1 VKAPR
6 YAMRGMHHPVL
17 RWWYAPR
24 YIQARNTECSP
35 GSTDASERSFL
46 QGLLNRN
53 LYYGW
58 VVVWVVF
65 AALLISAG
73 VRAAPTVLI
82 NPLES
87 ELGWGRA
94 AISAAVSIGLL
105 LYGLS
110 GPAAGWLMDRFGPR
124 PLTIFGLALIG
135 LSTLM
140 GAAMTEL
147 WQLNLFW
154 GVLSGLGTGIV
165 APVLGATVA
174 NRWFVER
181 RGLIL
186 GIFGAAASAGQLVT
200 VPALMWLVVAIGWR
214 AGTAALA
221 VIVLLVLVPVFL
233 FMRNDPA
240 SVGLRAYGESEEPPV
255 EESPAPEPS
264 TAIAQPSAPGGSP
277 VLGALRSPV
286 FWLLSGSFFICGA
299 SSNGII
305 GVHFVPHS
313 IDHGIPEVTAAS
325 VLAIMGAMNFVGTL
339 ASGWLTDRYDPRKL
353 LAIYYSLRGLSLLL
367 LPFVTEFAGLAVFAV
382 FFGLDYIATVPPTVA
397 LVADRFGRA
406 NVGAVFGWVFFG
418 HQIGAALAS
427 YLGGVVRVSLGTY
440 TAAFL
445 GAGVLAILASLMV
458 LIIRREVTPL
468 GPKVARA

>member
-1 VKAPR
+1 
-6 YAMRGMHHPVL
+6 M
-17 RWWYAPR
+17 
-24 YIQARNTECSP
+24 
-35 GSTDASERSFL
+35 
-46 QGLLNRN
+46 QGLTNRK

-65 AALLISAG
+65 AALLVSAG

-94 AISAAVSIGLL
+94 AISAAISIGLL

-110 GPAAGWLMDRFGPR
+110 GPAAGWLMDRFGPK
-124 PLTIFGLALIG
+124 PLTLFGLGLIA

-140 GAAMTEL
+140 GAATTQL

-154 GVLSGLGTGIV
+154 GVLSGLGTGVV

-181 RGLIL
+181 RGLVL
-186 GIFGAAASAGQLVT
+186 GIFGAAASAGQLVS
-200 VPALMWLVVAIGWR
+200 VPALMWLVVSVGWR
-214 AGTAALA
+214 EGTVYLAAVAFLVLA
-221 VIVLLVLVPVFL
+221 PVLLL
-233 FMRNDPA
+233 MRDDQ
-240 SVGLRAYGESEEPPV
+240 SRLGLRPLRRTGRGDAA
-255 EESPAPEPS
+255 EESPAPEPG
-264 TAIAQPSAPGGSP
+264 TAAKAPAEASPESREGG
-277 VLGALRSPV
+277 VLSRAFKTPE

-325 VLAIMGAMNFVGTL
+325 ALALMGAMNFVGTI
-339 ASGWLTDRYDPRKL
+339 ASGWLTDRYDPRRL

-367 LPFVTEFAGLAVFAV
+367 LPFVTDFSGLAVFAV

-406 NVGAVFGWVFFG
+406 HVGAVFGWVFFG
-418 HQIGAALAS
+418 HQLGAALAS
-427 YLGGVVRVSLGTY
+427 YLGGVARDSFGDYQL
-440 TAAFL
+440 AFL
-445 GAGVLAILASLMV
+445 TAGVLAVMGALLTLGVGRQPSPAQAGAS
-458 LIIRREVTPL
+458 
-468 GPKVARA
+468 

>member
-1 VKAPR
+1 
-6 YAMRGMHHPVL
+6 
-17 RWWYAPR
+17 
-24 YIQARNTECSP
+24 
-35 GSTDASERSFL
+35 L
-46 QGLLNRN
+46 QRALNGRF
-53 LYYGW
+53 YYGW

-65 AALLISAG
+65 LALLVSAG

-82 NPLES
+82 NPLET

-94 AISAAVSIGLL
+94 IISAAVSVGLL

-110 GPAAGWLMDRFGPR
+110 GPGAGWLMDRFGPK
-124 PLTIFGLALIG
+124 LLAVVGVAIIG
-135 LSTLM
+135 GSTLA
-140 GAAMTEL
+140 GATVTEL

-154 GVLSGLGTGIV
+154 GVLSGVGTGIV

-181 RGLIL
+181 RGLVL

-200 VPALMWLVVAIGWR
+200 VPALMWLVVEIGWR
-214 AGTAALA
+214 SGTVVLAAIVFL
-221 VIVLLVLVPVFL
+221 VLIPVLLL
-233 FMRNDPA
+233 MRNDPREL
-240 SVGLRAYGESEEPPV
+240 GLRAYGEENPAI
-255 EESPAPEPS
+255 ESPAPEPS
-264 TAIAQPSAPGGSP
+264 TAVAGVRGGNV
-277 VLGALRSPV
+277 VLRAFRSPV

-325 VLAIMGAMNFVGTL
+325 VLALMGAMNFVGTIT
-339 ASGWLTDRYDPRKL
+339 SGWLTDRYDPRKL
-353 LAIYYSLRGLSLLL
+353 LAVYYSLRGLSLFL
-367 LPFVTEFAGLAVFAV
+367 LPFVTEFAGLAVFAI

-406 NVGAVFGWVFFG
+406 HVGAVFGWVFFA
-418 HQIGAALAS
+418 HQVGAALAS
-427 YLGGVVRVSLGTY
+427 YLGGVTRDSLGDY

-458 LIIRREVTPL
+458 LVIRREGASP
-468 GPKVARA
+468 GPATARA

>member
-1 VKAPR
+1 MA
-6 YAMRGMHHPVL
+6 
-17 RWWYAPR
+17 
-24 YIQARNTECSP
+24 
-35 GSTDASERSFL
+35 ERSFL
-46 QGLLNRN
+46 PGLPKQK

-65 AALLISAG
+65 AALLVSAG

-87 ELGWGRA
+87 EFGWGRA
-94 AISAAVSIGLL
+94 AISAAISIGLL

-110 GPAAGWLMDRFGPR
+110 GPAAGWLMDRFGPK
-124 PLTIFGLALIG
+124 PLTLFGLGLIG

-140 GAAMTEL
+140 GAAITQL

-154 GVLSGLGTGIV
+154 GILSGLGTGVV

-181 RGLIL
+181 RGLVL

-200 VPALMWLVVAIGWR
+200 VPALMWLVVELGWR
-214 AGTAALA
+214 TATVVLA
-221 VIVLLVLVPVFL
+221 TIVLLVLVPVLL

-240 SVGLRAYGESEEPPV
+240 SVGLRAYGEPDKNPA

-264 TAIAQPSAPGGSP
+264 IAVAQPPGPGGRP
-277 VLGALRSPV
+277 VSGALRSPV

-325 VLAIMGAMNFVGTL
+325 VLALMGAMNFVGTI
-339 ASGWLTDRYDPRKL
+339 ASGFLPDRHDPRKL
-353 LAIYYSLRGLSLLL
+353 LAVYYSLRGLSLLL
-367 LPFVTEFAGLAVFAV
+367 LPFVTEFGGLAVFAV

-418 HQIGAALAS
+418 HQMGAALAS
-427 YLGGVVRVSLGTY
+427 YLGGVARDSFGDYQL
-440 TAAFL
+440 AFL
-445 GAGVLAILASLMV
+445 TAGVLAVMGALLV
-458 LIIRREVTPL
+458 LGL
-468 GPKVARA
+468 GRQPSPA